1 MIMRNN
7 IIWQEGSPLKQVI
20 TVEGMHCGHCQQA
33 VEGAVRELAGVTEAS
48 VDLAQKTL
56 TVVFDEAA
64 VTLAEI
70 EEAVENQGFD
80 VVR

>member
-1 MIMRNN
+1 MRNN